1 VWNDAKSHAEH
12 SPPGDEEDEFERIQ
26 NEAIVAGWDASQQAV
41 AFALRRAVDALNRE
55 ALRKL
60 IAGVKGAPGALDAL
74 RGAASDPVV
83 YAVLRHHGL
92 IQPSLQERVETALA
106 SVRPMLAAHGGDV
119 ELIAFVPPDAVEVR
133 FLGNCDGCPASR
145 LTFVAGVRRA
155 IEAHCPEIT
164 QVRQVK
170 GAGAGAGGLFTSRFA
185 KELGKDDAGD
195 WRFAAQLD
203 AIPEGGVYPCV
214 VAGQAVMLTRADGAV
229 ACFDDACAHLG
240 LPLSDGEVSGGRV
253 ACRHHGFEYDLMS
266 GECLTA
272 QGVQLRAHA
281 ARGSSKAARSSKK
294 IST

>member
-1 VWNDAKSHAEH
+1 MNAHPPQPPT
-12 SPPGDEEDEFERIQ
+12 SPDQGADQLIGDVERF
-26 NEAIVAGWDASQQAV
+26 EAIVAGWDASQQAV
-41 AFALRRAVDALNRE
+41 AFAFRRAVDALNRE

-60 IAGVKGAPGALDAL
+60 IAAVKGAPGALDAL

-133 FLGNCDGCPASR
+133 FLGNCDGCPAST

-170 GAGAGAGGLFTSRFA
+170 GAGAGAGGHFTSPFA
-185 KELGKDDAGD
+185 KEEVPG
-195 WRFAAQLD
+195 WVFAANLYE
-203 AIPEGGVYPCV
+203 ISEGGIHACI
-214 VAGQAVMLTRADGAV
+214 VAGRPLILARAGAV

-240 LPLSDGEVSGGRV
+240 LPLSDGEASGGRI

-281 ARGSSKAARSSKK
+281 ARVIGERVEIRLKG
-294 IST
+294 

>member
-1 VWNDAKSHAEH
+1 V
-12 SPPGDEEDEFERIQ
+12 ERF
-26 NEAIVAGWDASQQAV
+26 EAIVSGWDASQQAV
-41 AFALRRAVDALNRE
+41 AFAYRRAVDALNRE
-55 ALRKL
+55 ALRRL
-60 IAGVKGAPGALDAL
+60 IAGVKGAPGALESL
-74 RGAASDPVV
+74 RAAAADPVV

-133 FLGNCDGCPASR
+133 FLGNCDGCPAST

-170 GAGAGAGGLFTSRFA
+170 GAGAGAGGHFSSPFA
-185 KELGKDDAGD
+185 DVRAED
-195 WRFAAQLD
+195 WVFAAMLD
-203 AIPEGGVYPCV
+203 AIPEGGIHACV
-214 VAGQAVMLTRADGAV
+214 VAGRAVILSRAGAV

-240 LPLSDGEVSGGRV
+240 LPLSDGEVCAGRIT
-253 ACRHHGFEYDLMS
+253 CLHHGFEYDLSS

-272 QGVQLRAHA
+272 PGVQLRPHA
-281 ARGSSKAARSSKK
+281 VRVIGERVEIRLKG
-294 IST
+294 